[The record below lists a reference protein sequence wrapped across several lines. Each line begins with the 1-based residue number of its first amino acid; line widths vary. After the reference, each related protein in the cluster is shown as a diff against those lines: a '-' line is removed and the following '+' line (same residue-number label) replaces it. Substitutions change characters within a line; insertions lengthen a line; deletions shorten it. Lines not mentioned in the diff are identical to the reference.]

1 MCRSQGIRCFGGVR
15 GWVSLGSPAAPAFLA
30 HSVPCDEHGAVL
42 TMRDSYGKTLL
53 IENPAVKTYA
63 KITQQAN
70 ATAGKL
76 LKLYRQVKK

>member
-1 MCRSQGIRCFGGVR
+1 M
-15 GWVSLGSPAAPAFLA
+15 
-30 HSVPCDEHGAVL
+30 E
-42 TMRDSYGKTLL
+42 TDSYGKTVL

-76 LKLYRQVKK
+76 LKLYGQVKK